1 MATGIV
7 KFFKTDKGF
16 GFIKDKETGTEV
28 FVHATGLTET
38 IRQNDEVEFDVEEG
52 KKGPQAVNVRLV
64 VNA

>member
-1 MATGIV
+1 MAIGIV
-7 KFFKTDKGF
+7 KFYKSDKGF
-16 GFIKDKETGTEV
+16 GFIKDKETGKEV

-52 KKGPQAVNVRLV
+52 KKGPQAVNVRLA